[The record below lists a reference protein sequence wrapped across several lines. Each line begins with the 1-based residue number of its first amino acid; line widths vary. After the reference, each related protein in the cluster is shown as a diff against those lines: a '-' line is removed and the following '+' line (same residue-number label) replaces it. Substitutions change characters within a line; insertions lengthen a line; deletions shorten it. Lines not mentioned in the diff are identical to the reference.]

1 MKKTVDEFINETFNK
16 SDRISI
22 ASIYEMLKAEPYGFM
37 PCNLTAFILG
47 FILKEYT
54 KGVYSYSDNLT
65 TVPLDAE
72 KLASMISEIIKQDNT
87 PEKRYKD
94 KFIVTLTEEERAFNK
109 ATSVA
114 FDIPEMYC
122 VSVTETRSRIREQM
136 KGFSFPIWV
145 IKYVLDDKTFKTD
158 KDVVSKLIDNYC
170 GIANNKNMEGEKSDN
185 DIALTIGKLCLDNEG
200 VVDDLKSILTKDN
213 CKSGM
218 LEYLKLYDGGKL
230 PAVAEKINDGGQY
243 INQLQYKFSSDA
255 ANWVWNTDTVNAKI
269 DELICEYEIIEISN
283 GVLSKNATYMEAIR
297 AWVDKIGQ
305 IRLAYSMIK
314 NELGDMSKPIGVSE
328 YHLCTDLPLDLKNA
342 LPAVE
347 DIRSRIDMKK

>member
-1 MKKTVDEFINETFNK
+1 MANIQDLFIYLLDIDKFHYPQCLEGAYTSVLNTMYDANSLGNGATCGINEETKGTFRSGNEATKLENALKGAWKVPEYWNNSHSYIADLKKTVDEFINETFNK

-145 IKYVLDDKTFKTD
+145 IKYTQKRGLD
-158 KDVVSKLIDNYC
+158 
-170 GIANNKNMEGEKSDN
+170 
-185 DIALTIGKLCLDNEG
+185 
-200 VVDDLKSILTKDN
+200 
-213 CKSGM
+213 
-218 LEYLKLYDGGKL
+218 EY
-230 PAVAEKINDGGQY
+230 
-243 INQLQYKFSSDA
+243 
-255 ANWVWNTDTVNAKI
+255 
-269 DELICEYEIIEISN
+269 
-283 GVLSKNATYMEAIR
+283 
-297 AWVDKIGQ
+297 
-305 IRLAYSMIK
+305 
-314 NELGDMSKPIGVSE
+314 
-328 YHLCTDLPLDLKNA
+328 
-342 LPAVE
+342 
-347 DIRSRIDMKK
+347 KK